1 MGSTSSLEKSENSLV
16 KNDVTRSDNL
26 NSSKRKIESP
36 SSGDK
41 KEPSTASNGRKITD
55 LKDFSRLARGDS
67 GIKKKGQA
75 TTTEGGSESQ
85 REIEQSSVVSPK
97 LPSVQQRSKQS
108 LDGVDEEE
116 AIGKFFGFLNFQ
128 LGTYL
133 FLCRFFQHFFAFYK
147 QPLVSSYIFRIS
159 TLPFMAGFFF
169 HQIFGGPCRLDP
181 PTS

>member
-55 LKDFSRLARGDS
+55 LKDFSRLARGDGS
-67 GIKKKGQA
+67 TKKKGQ
-75 TTTEGGSESQ
+75 TVTTEGGGSESQ
-85 REIEQSSVVSPK
+85 SESEQSSVVSPK
-97 LPSVQQRSKQS
+97 LPSVQPCSKQS

-116 AIGKFFGFLNFQ
+116 VIGKFIYFSDF
-128 LGTYL
+128 YL
-133 FLCRFFQHFFAFYK
+133 TVYGDQNQSFSLA
-147 QPLVSSYIFRIS
+147 
-159 TLPFMAGFFF
+159 
-169 HQIFGGPCRLDP
+169 
-181 PTS
+181 

>member
-67 GIKKKGQA
+67 SSKKKGQTSTA
-75 TTTEGGSESQ
+75 EGGSESQ
-85 REIEQSSVVSPK
+85 SESEPSVVSQK
-97 LPSVQQRSKQS
+97 LPSVQQCSKQS

-116 AIGKFFGFLNFQ
+116 VIGKFIYFSDF
-128 LGTYL
+128 YL
-133 FLCRFFQHFFAFYK
+133 TVYGDQNQSFSLA
-147 QPLVSSYIFRIS
+147 
-159 TLPFMAGFFF
+159 
-169 HQIFGGPCRLDP
+169 
-181 PTS
+181 

>member
-67 GIKKKGQA
+67 SKKKTSTA
-75 TTTEGGSESQ
+75 EEGGSESQ
-85 REIEQSSVVSPK
+85 SESEPSVVSPK
-97 LPSVQQRSKQS
+97 LPSVQPCSKQS

-116 AIGKFFGFLNFQ
+116 VIGKCLVFLSKIVPS
-128 LGTYL
+128 
-133 FLCRFFQHFFAFYK
+133 FYG
-147 QPLVSSYIFRIS
+147 SE
-159 TLPFMAGFFF
+159 LP
-169 HQIFGGPCRLDP
+169 
-181 PTS
+181 

>member
-67 GIKKKGQA
+67 SIKKKGQTSTA
-75 TTTEGGSESQ
+75 EGGSESQ
-85 REIEQSSVVSPK
+85 SESEPSVVSQK
-97 LPSVQQRSKQS
+97 LPSVQQCSKQS

-116 AIGKFFGFLNFQ
+116 VIGKFIYFSDF
-128 LGTYL
+128 YL
-133 FLCRFFQHFFAFYK
+133 TVYGDQNQSFSLA
-147 QPLVSSYIFRIS
+147 
-159 TLPFMAGFFF
+159 
-169 HQIFGGPCRLDP
+169 
-181 PTS
+181 

>member
-67 GIKKKGQA
+67 GIKKKGQ
-75 TTTEGGSESQ
+75 TTTEGGSESHS
-85 REIEQSSVVSPK
+85 ESEQSGVISPK
-97 LPSVQQRSKQS
+97 LPSVQQRNKQS

-116 AIGKFFGFLNFQ
+116 VIGKFIYFSDFYLTFYGDPAALKIRVFL
-128 LGTYL
+128 
-133 FLCRFFQHFFAFYK
+133 
-147 QPLVSSYIFRIS
+147 
-159 TLPFMAGFFF
+159 
-169 HQIFGGPCRLDP
+169 
-181 PTS
+181 